1 MKCDGYIKNKRK
13 QRDQHGAE
21 GIIGRGH
28 MKTKLFNKTPI
39 QLAIAGIIFSSL
51 TTATVRANDASAD
64 TIENIVV
71 TANRTQQDQ
80 FLTLS
85 ATEVITKEDIVA
97 FQPQNVTDLLEKIA
111 GISVVKQ
118 GGGGQESS
126 VFMRGTNSG
135 HTLVLLDG
143 VRIGSATLGSTSFG
157 AISVALIERI
167 EVVKGPRAA
176 LWGSDAI
183 GGVIQIFTKKQQSGE
198 GIISAGFGSNGLW
211 KTDASIGLG
220 NEQHSLTLTVSA
232 EENDGF
238 TATKSDDSPYDTD
251 DDGFNRLSFGAI
263 GESKINDEFTLH
275 LASRWE
281 QGGSEYDQSIKYYN
295 PDNAAADENEHEN
308 YHLRLAGQYQS
319 GALFTEVSLATSQD
333 QGETFG
339 NDVAKS
345 ESDEIKT
352 QRDQLSVLGQYSFSE
367 STSITTGFDLYKEE
381 VSTDT
386 DKDPWTPGFQKWAVQ
401 ERDVSGLFIQAR
413 HQLDVFL
420 FEGAVR
426 WDDIE
431 DVEEETTYNASIGY
445 QINDEWLVS
454 INRSTGFKAPSFND
468 LYWPGSG
475 NAELAPESITS
486 NEILIRNKFSS
497 DSIDGSIE
505 FSYFESEIDN
515 LIAWA
520 PGASGAWQPTNINQ
534 AEIEGYELSVYAA
547 SNNFS
552 HQLAL
557 AFIDAKDA
565 NLDVQLARR
574 PEFTANY
581 TFSYHWQDVTL
592 NSILSYRDESFE
604 KAEKDADV
612 LEDYWLANISLSY
625 QATENLVVIGK
636 VNNLFDKS
644 YETAQNYAAD
654 GTNFLV
660 TATYSF

>member
-1 MKCDGYIKNKRK
+1 
-13 QRDQHGAE
+13 
-21 GIIGRGH
+21 

-51 TTATVRANDASAD
+51 TSATVRANDASAD

-339 NDVAKS
+339 NEVAKS

-413 HQLDVFL
+413 HQLDAFL

-445 QINDEWLVS
+445 QINDAWLVS

-486 NEILIRNKFSS
+486 NEILIRNKFSN

-520 PGASGAWQPTNINQ
+520 PGASGAWQPSNINQ

-592 NSILSYRDESFE
+592 NSILSYRDDSFE
-604 KAEKDADV
+604 KADKDADV
-612 LEDYWLANISLSY
+612 LEDYWLADISLSY
-625 QATENLVVIGK
+625 QATESLVVIGK